1 MGARDVTAQVWQG
14 LGDDAEALE
23 RLTITGPEHTLA
35 SPFAVTAA
43 AVASVAAAT
52 LATAELWHRRGGP
65 LAPTS
70 VDSRHVA
77 VACCSERY
85 VAVEGRDLGDVW
97 DPIAGVYRATDGWV
111 RLHTNF
117 RAHRAAALRALGLD
131 DDADRAGVAATVAAE
146 RAHDL
151 EQRVYDA
158 GGCAAA
164 LRSMAEWRASAQAQ
178 ALGECPL
185 VAVDDLGAPATGPDG
200 WDGSDASGAGRWL
213 RGRGGEAPRR
223 PLDGVRVL
231 DMTRV
236 IAGPVAGRFLA
247 AHGADVV
254 RIDGPVREDSAVLVA
269 DTTVGKRATAVDL
282 AAPDGRAAFAALLD
296 RADVVLCAYRPGA
309 LGALGLDPSSLAR
322 MRPGLVV
329 GTLSAYGG
337 AGVGPWGERRG
348 FDSLV
353 QMVTGIADEG
363 RRALGGDGDG
373 EGGDAGD
380 DAPPVPLPV
389 QLLDHASGYL
399 LAAGVL
405 RALARGG
412 DDGRSREVK
421 VSLARTS
428 CWLDALGR
436 DGAVAAPPLP
446 AERPDDL
453 AVRLRGP
460 LGTTHHIACPG
471 SVEGAPA
478 RWASGP
484 VLLGHDAPTWA
495 AGGEVRAPNG

>member
-14 LGDDAEALE
+14 LGGDAGALD

-65 LAPTS
+65 LAPAS

-77 VACCSERY
+77 FACCSERY

-117 RAHRAAALRALGLD
+117 RAHRAAALRALGLG
-131 DDADRAGVAATVAAE
+131 DDADRVRVAAAVAGE
-146 RAHDL
+146 RAQDL

-164 LRSMAEWRASAQAQ
+164 LRSMAVWRASAQAR
-178 ALGECPL
+178 ALGERPL
-185 VAVDDLGAPATGPDG
+185 VGMADLGAPAPASGPDG
-200 WDGSDASGAGRWL
+200 SGAGRWV
-213 RGRGGEAPRR
+213 RRRGGEAPAR
-223 PLDGVRVL
+223 PLEGLRVL
-231 DMTRV
+231 DLTRV

-247 AHGADVV
+247 AHGAEVV
-254 RIDGPVREDSAVLVA
+254 RIDGPVPEDSAVLVA
-269 DTTVGKRATAVDL
+269 DTTVGKRAASVDL
-282 AAPDGRAAFAALLD
+282 ATPAGRVAFEALLD
-296 RADVVLCAYRPGA
+296 RADVVLCAYRPA
-309 LGALGLDPSSLAR
+309 AMAALGLDPPELAR

-337 AGVGPWGERRG
+337 TGVGPWGERRG

-363 RRALGGDGDG
+363 RRAHGATGGRD
-373 EGGDAGD
+373 GDAGD

-399 LAAGVL
+399 LAAGVV

-412 DDGRSREVK
+412 DDGRSREVQ
-421 VSLARTS
+421 VSLAGTS
-428 CWLDALGR
+428 CWLDSLGR
-436 DGAVAAPPLP
+436 AGAPDVPPLP

-453 AVRLRGP
+453 AVRLDGP
-460 LGTTHHIACPG
+460 LGTSHHITCPG
-471 SVEGAPA
+471 SVEGAPP
-478 RWASGP
+478 RWGSGP
-484 VLLGHDAPTWA
+484 VPLGHDAPTWA
-495 AGGEVRAPNG
+495 AGGEVRARNA